1 MSRPSNAD
9 AVSSK
14 TATVPDAVPIPMQ
27 ASLIGARVLVAD
39 DERDS
44 RSLISLAL
52 QSGGANVQ
60 TAHSAG
66 EAVEMALKTDFDVLV
81 TDLSMPNGD
90 GFSLLRSLRLRGKKM
105 PAIALSAL
113 RGPEI
118 EKQVK
123 DAGFALHLDKPIE
136 VSFLT
141 SAVADVIWNARQK

>member
-1 MSRPSNAD
+1 MSPPSND
-9 AVSSK
+9 ETISSRV
-14 TATVPDAVPIPMQ
+14 AAIPDAVPIPQ
-27 ASLIGARVLVAD
+27 QHTLIGARVLVAD
-39 DERDS
+39 DERDA

-52 QSGGANVQ
+52 QSAGAHVV
-60 TAHSAG
+60 TAHCAS
-66 EAVEMALKTDFDVLV
+66 EAVKMALQNDFDILV
-81 TDLSMPNGD
+81 TDLSMPDGD

-118 EKQVK
+118 EQKVK

-141 SAVADVIWNARQK
+141 AAVTDALWHARQK